1 MFNLGIQELAVIFII
16 ALLFIGP
23 KQLPELAKTMGKM
36 FRDFKRASNEITD
49 SLQREARQVTDY
61 KDELHNDI
69 KKDLDI
75 QLLPDADSVSIKGP
89 KEPPTEKTSEATS
102 KKTSEETSEKIQE
115 KKLES
120 GPDDKA

>member
-49 SLQREARQVTDY
+49 SLQREARQVTDF

-69 KKDLDI
+69 KEDLDI
-75 QLLPDADSVSIKGP
+75 QLLPDADSVSITNP
-89 KEPPTEKTSEATS
+89 TPVAVNIESLEQPPTEKTSE
-102 KKTSEETSEKIQE
+102 EIPE
-115 KKLES
+115 KKSEN
-120 GPDDKA
+120 GPDDKV